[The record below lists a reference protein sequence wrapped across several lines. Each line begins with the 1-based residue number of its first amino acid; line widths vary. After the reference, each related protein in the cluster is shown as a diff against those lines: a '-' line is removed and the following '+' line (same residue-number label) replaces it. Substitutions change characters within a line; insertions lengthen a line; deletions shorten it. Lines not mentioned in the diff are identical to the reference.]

1 MKNLKLSLID
11 NDFVIHAKADLRGT
25 KGNGSFKKFLHEIEA
40 ELVTGKTAYL
50 EVEGLHKNPVTFAI
64 SPVE

>member
-11 NDFVIHAKADLRGT
+11 NDFVVHAKADLKGA
-25 KGNGSFKKFLHEIEA
+25 KGNGSFKRFLHEIEE